1 MDYDHTHPE
10 GMNIDYTHPEQHN
23 KGLIFAPNHEMSEEV
38 RAQRKKMLHS
48 DRTRRELCGACGWS
62 TYNQLCSSYDPR
74 IKIFYTRDN
83 IGLWAI
89 GTKWFIRDQ
98 PNDGSLGNDY
108 MTQEFLRGQQGLD
121 IPLIEEM
128 RRLSKPT
135 DAIHHTLMSRAQ
147 GLRQFTAPT
156 AQKVDGSR
164 LDDNMIAGHCSRR
177 HPPTCKQI
185 GYTTSE
191 WFDNIADELRGG
203 LSSIHNTKD
212 PQVIEEK
219 LQELKDNFPKGE
231 PYVLTHGDLNL
242 ANIIVDAEENKIEAI
257 IDWEMAGYY
266 PWWAERWLSIVWGD
280 GISGPLFRA
289 VWKDVCP
296 EMDAKSFEEQVIDK
310 VNPVVRAWQA
320 CKVEH
325 SDEATQWLRPPF
337 CECQPYGGSFDWISL
352 GNGTGHKISN
362 IDEETK
368 DPRNSAGKGEAE
380 APRIVDD
387 GSLDLFA

>member
-1 MDYDHTHPE
+1 MDY
-10 GMNIDYTHPEQHN
+10 DYTHPERHH
-23 KGLIFAPNHEMSEEV
+23 KGLVFAPNGEIPEEV
-38 RAQRKKMLHS
+38 SAQRKKMCHY
-48 DRTRRELCGACGWS
+48 DPTKRELCRACGWS
-62 TYNQLCSSYDPR
+62 TYNELTSSYDPR
-74 IKIFYTRDN
+74 IKIFDTRDN

-89 GTKWFIRDQ
+89 GSNWLIRDQ

-108 MTQEFLRGQQGLD
+108 MTQEFLRGQPGLD

-135 DAIHHTLMSRAQ
+135 DAIHLTLMSRAQ
-147 GLRQFTAPT
+147 GVRLDTIWLTLTRPQKAKYRDQVANIIKQIRQFTAPT

-164 LDDNMIAGHCSRR
+164 LNDVMIAGHCIRR
-177 HPPTCKQI
+177 HPPTCKEI

-242 ANIIVDAEENKIEAI
+242 ANIIVNAKENKIEAI
-257 IDWEMAGYY
+257 IDWEMSGYF

-280 GISGPLFRA
+280 GLSNELFKPLWR
-289 VWKDVCP
+289 DVCP
-296 EMDAKSFEEQVIDK
+296 EMDAKTFAEQVINK
-310 VNPVVRAWQA
+310 VDPVVRAWQA
-320 CKVEH
+320 CKKEH
-325 SDEATQWLRPPF
+325 PAKASKWLRPPF
-337 CECQPYGGSFDWISL
+337 CECQPYGGTFDWVAI
-352 GNGTGHKISN
+352 GNGTDHKIS
-362 IDEETK
+362 K
-368 DPRNSAGKGEAE
+368 
-380 APRIVDD
+380 VD
-387 GSLDLFA
+387 